1 MSDMFLN
8 IIQLAESL
16 GVEERVVDGWI
27 KNEGLPCVRDCG
39 RLLFDRAQVAAWA
52 AQRGLGAKAGFLAS
66 ARPAGIQS
74 RSLDNLLR
82 AGGVWRDV
90 PAVEVTSVIEKVV
103 TSLPGANPAVRTL
116 LAQRVRQPDG
126 ITWAPVGD
134 GLALPHLRAS
144 VALGRDTG
152 VLAMLFL
159 RDSLKLA
166 NPPEDGIP
174 VNRLLFFVAPS
185 PRAHLEILAQLST
198 ALTRRGLRQLVLA
211 AAPDEQLMAALAAGP
226 SGPEAK
232 GEVHS

>member
-52 AQRGLGAKAGFLAS
+52 AQRGLGAQAGFLAS
-66 ARPAGIQS
+66 ARPAGMQA
-74 RSLDNLLR
+74 RSLDHLLK

-90 PAVEVTSVIEKVV
+90 PAADVIAIIERVV
-103 TSLPGANPAVRTL
+103 TSLPGATPSVRTL

-144 VALGRDTG
+144 VALGRDAG

-159 RDSLKLA
+159 KNSLTLT
-166 NPPEDGIP
+166 NPAEDGVP

-198 ALTRRGLRQLVLA
+198 ALTRRGLRQLVQE
-211 AAPDEQLMAALAAGP
+211 AAPDEQLISALSAGAGGDQP
-226 SGPEAK
+226 GREARP
-232 GEVHS
+232 